1 MAVYRSDPSR
11 EPLLEEGG
19 LVTFDEDDIK
29 QTVIRRNK
37 KSKQK
42 FVCYVI
48 VSVVLILMFGVAL
61 FMLSGDI
68 NDKHHHNN
76 ADFPPSKSILGK
88 YRKAAI
94 ASDNKICS
102 TIGRKILEEKKGSSI
117 DAAIAVMLCYGVTD
131 PHSSG
136 IGGGF
141 FMTIYDRNAKKS
153 VVFDA
158 RETAPANATEDM
170 FKDVPSDIGGLSI
183 AVPGEV
189 RGYQKLCQTYN
200 CLPWKELAQPS
211 IDLARKGFPLSA
223 NTARAIASS
232 KEKINANAALKK
244 TYTNKKTG
252 ELYKVGEIATFPLL
266 ADTLETIA
274 KEGPQT
280 FYNGTLSQKI
290 LLDLQEGKSII
301 QASDLENYSVLK
313 KQAASSILLD
323 GSTAYTAPA
332 PSGGVVWLFI
342 MNIMDGYKITPETIL
357 STKKELLTY
366 HRLIE
371 AFKFAYALRTDL
383 ADPNFDSN
391 VTAVV
396 EKLVSRSYA
405 DSVRKKIWDN
415 QTHDTM
421 YYGPTFYDKLKTST
435 AHLSVL
441 GNDGIAVAVTTTI
454 NTVFASGVMGS
465 RTGII
470 FNNEMDDFSS
480 PNITNHFNIEP
491 SPANFIKPGK
501 RPLSSMSPSIV
512 VSKDNLIKLV
522 IGAAGGSHITTA
534 VSYISMRVL
543 WFGETIK
550 QAIDAARLHHQLLPP
565 YVYAE
570 TEFPKHYV
578 DGLRQLG
585 HNVSDTPA
593 FRTDANGITSNNGWL
608 YANCDVRRGGA
619 PDGF

>member
-11 EPLLEEGG
+11 APLLEDGG

-37 KSKQK
+37 KSKRK
-42 FVCYVI
+42 FVGFVI

-61 FMLSGDI
+61 FMLSGDL
-68 NDKHHHNN
+68 NDKHHRSN

-136 IGGGF
+136 LGGGF
-141 FMTIYDRNAKKS
+141 FMTIYDKNTKKS

-158 RETAPANATEDM
+158 RETAPAKATEDM

-189 RGYQKLCQTYN
+189 RGYQKLCQIYD
-200 CLPWKELAQPS
+200 CLPWDVLAQPS

-223 NTARAIASS
+223 NTAHAIEIS
-232 KEKINANAALKK
+232 KKKINANAALKK
-244 TYTNKKTG
+244 AYTNKKTG
-252 ELYKVGEIATFPLL
+252 KLYKVGEIATFPLL

-274 KEGPQT
+274 KEGPET
-280 FYNGTLSQKI
+280 FYNGSLSQKI

-301 QASDLENYSVLK
+301 QASDLENYTVHK
-313 KQAASSILLD
+313 KPAASSILLD
-323 GSTAYTAPA
+323 GSTAYTAQA
-332 PSGGVVWLFI
+332 PSGGVVWMFI

-357 STKKELLTY
+357 SQQNELLTY

-383 ADPNFDSN
+383 ADPDFDSN

-454 NTVFASGVMGS
+454 NTVFASGVLGS

-480 PNITNHFNIEP
+480 PNITNHFGIKP

-534 VSYISMRVL
+534 VSYISMRAL

-578 DGLRQLG
+578 DGLRRLG
-585 HNVSDTPA
+585 HNVTDKPA
-593 FRTDANGITSNNGWL
+593 FRTDANGITSNDGWL